1 MKEFWNERYSED
13 GFAYGT
19 NPNDFLA
26 THVNKLKEAGK
37 VLCLAEGEGR
47 NALFLARK
55 GFQVTAVDF
64 SEVGIQKIKENAQKE
79 GLKIEAVVADL
90 KDFDMGEDQWDGIIS
105 IFAHL
110 PPPLR
115 KIVHSKIQ
123 RALRPK
129 GILILE
135 AYTPKQ
141 LNFQTGGPKDEAM
154 LVNLNILQ
162 EELSELTPVFETE
175 TEREIHEGKY
185 HNGPSAVVQ
194 FIAER

>member
-13 GFAYGT
+13 GFTYGT

-105 IFAHL
+105 IFAPL

-141 LNFQTGGPKDEAM
+141 IKFQTGGPKDEAM

-194 FIAER
+194 FIAEK

>member
-194 FIAER
+194 FIAEK